1 MHGFRAFLGFVFLAL
16 AAGAAQA
23 DPVTVK
29 PDACDFAFTF
39 PAAPIQSQT
48 KSKTDRGDDVVTN
61 RADLKLDVNG
71 KTNFLRIECTRIP
84 HQGLIDEEILKEN
97 MSGLA
102 AGYKIQDALVSVDH
116 NKLTGAVGHIQGR
129 AKLGGKDITLRIDR
143 YTSTNDILDVWTG
156 AERTHFR
163 PTPASNFS
171 NRLPSTVRCCSS
183 RTNHY
188 CGRGSAGCYTTY
200 TVIT

>member
-1 MHGFRAFLGFVFLAL
+1 MQGFRGFLGFILLAL
-16 AAGAAQA
+16 AASAVQA

-39 PAAPIQSQT
+39 PAAPTQSQS

-71 KTNFLRIECTRIP
+71 KSNFFRIECTKIP

-97 MSGLA
+97 MTDLA
-102 AGYKIQDALVSVDH
+102 ASYKLEGAIATVDH
-116 NKLTGAVGHIQGR
+116 NKLLGAVGHVQGR

-143 YTSTNDILDVWTG
+143 YTSSNDILDVWTG
-156 AERTHFR
+156 AEPDAFPSDAGAQFLKSITFNDQ
-163 PTPASNFS
+163 P
-171 NRLPSTVRCCSS
+171 LP
-183 RTNHY
+183 
-188 CGRGSAGCYTTY
+188 
-200 TVIT
+200 